1 MNKTI
6 KKHLSKDAPLKT
18 IIASIELSALEEGN
32 SVYESLVRAIVFQ
45 QLSGKAA
52 STIYGRFLALF
63 GKKHPSTKKLAA
75 TDIETL
81 RSAGLSNQKAGYVKN
96 VAQFFETEKLKKKD
110 WDTMNDEE
118 IINYLTQI
126 KGVGKWTVQ
135 MLLMFTLHR
144 PDVLPVDDLVV
155 QQAMVELYD
164 IQETGKARRAKMIEI
179 AEPWRPYRSYASRCL
194 WKWND
199 TVI

>member
-1 MNKTI
+1 MNNAI
-6 KKHLSKDAPLKT
+6 KKHLSKDAPLKS
-18 IIASIELSALEEGN
+18 IIASIELSTLEKGN
-32 SVYESLVRAIVFQ
+32 NVYESLVRAIVFQ

-63 GKKHPSTKKLAA
+63 GKKHPTPKKLAIA
-75 TDIETL
+75 DIETL

-96 VAQFFETEKLKKKD
+96 VAHFFVTEKLSRKN
-110 WDTMNDEE
+110 WDIIADDE

-144 PDVLPVDDLVV
+144 PDVLPIDDLVV
-155 QQAMVELYD
+155 QQAMVEIYD
-164 IQETGKARRAKMIEI
+164 IKETGKARKKKMIAI
-179 AEPWRPYRSYASRCL
+179 AEQWRPYRSYASRYL
-194 WKWND
+194 WKWKD
-199 TVI
+199 TVT